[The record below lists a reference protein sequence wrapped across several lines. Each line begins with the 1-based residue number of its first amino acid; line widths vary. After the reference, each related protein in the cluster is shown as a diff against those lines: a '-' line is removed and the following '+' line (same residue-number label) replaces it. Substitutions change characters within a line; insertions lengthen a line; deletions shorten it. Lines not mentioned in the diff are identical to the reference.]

1 MSLPKM
7 VPFECYKAYLGL
19 KNHFTKKTYDY
30 HRYGGKS
37 RASVQS
43 FYRRK
48 DRFFFE
54 KLSRQKDDKE
64 IIEFFVSNFVS
75 CQDPASLWIGEI
87 MSNGEKH
94 YQEWKKRNQSITYL
108 FREQSEKLFETT
120 KVDEVFDCSNGHP
133 IIVKKYLS
141 GEVSAEIM
149 VIYDR
154 IFSYIQDYD
163 KKLQDPV
170 WESISAKLKKYSSFV
185 QADVFKYKKLLKTII
200 LGT

>member
-94 YQEWKKRNQSITYL
+94 YQEWKKRNQSITCL

-141 GEVSAEIM
+141 GEVSAESM